1 MRFIEFFL
9 KKSLLV
15 VMLFV
20 ATVAAKAD
28 GVVSFDISTPLIVTA
43 DEPFRV
49 EFILENA
56 TPDSGSFQAPS
67 FEGLDVLAGPTVSTG
82 SQFTIVNGVQSQKT
96 TYTITFIAMAN
107 QAGNITIGSAEVMVS
122 GKTYKT
128 KSTPIEVV
136 ASQAEAQESAAVG
149 GHGSSVQKQLA
160 PDDILLRMNL
170 SRSSVYKGEPVKA
183 SLVLYTRANVAGL
196 NDFKITSFDGF
207 WSQELPMNGPQASR
221 VSLNDKA
228 YEAYV
233 LKEYLLYPQKS
244 GRLTISPTTI
254 TAVAQIVINNNRYD
268 PFFGRGADVYDVQ
281 RTVSTGEVAIE
292 VKELPSGA
300 PASFNGAVGDFTLI
314 SEAPAEQMT
323 ANSAGTYVVKISGSG
338 NLNFL
343 QTPALSLPSSFE
355 LYDVR
360 KEEQIN
366 TTASG
371 ISGYKRFEYPFIVR
385 SEGDYNIDGVE
396 FTYFNPSSGKYVTLQ
411 GKPIVLSIL
420 PDQKS
425 SISSSQVVA
434 LPSQEDVAQLGSDI
448 RFIKLGTPEFSRV
461 VAPMMLSKGYFL
473 ILSII
478 LLTTIL
484 IYLFVSRRI
493 KSNRNV
499 VMVRNRR
506 ANKVAVQRFHA
517 AAKFMKDG
525 NRHDFFREMSLALW
539 GYISDKLNIPVSN
552 LAKESIRH
560 ELQSRGIEEER
571 TREFTDIITRCD
583 EAQYSPTESVRMEEV
598 YAAGV
603 NIISHI
609 ESAIKR

>member
-1 MRFIEFFL
+1 MVMFFI
-9 KKSLLV
+9 
-15 VMLFV
+15 

-56 TPDSGSFQAPS
+56 TPDSGSFEAPS
-67 FEGLDVLAGPTVSTG
+67 FEGMDVLAGPTVSTG

-96 TYTITFIAMAN
+96 TYTITFIAMASR
-107 QAGNITIGSAEVMVS
+107 AGNINIGSASVMVS
-122 GKTYKT
+122 GKEYKT

-136 ASQAEAQESAAVG
+136 AAQASSQESANVG

-233 LKEYLLYPQKS
+233 LKEYLLYPQKT
-244 GRLTISPTTI
+244 GRLTISPTTL
-254 TAVAQIVINNNRYD
+254 TAIAQIVVNNNRYD

-292 VKELPSGA
+292 VKDLPSGA
-300 PASFNGAVGDFTLI
+300 PASFSGAVGEFTLT
-314 SEAPAEQMT
+314 SEVPAEQMT
-323 ANSAGTYVVKISGSG
+323 ANSAGTYVVRISGSG

-343 QTPALSLPSSFE
+343 QTPTLSLPSSFE

-360 KEEQIN
+360 KTEQIN
-366 TTASG
+366 TTSSG
-371 ISGYKRFEYPFIVR
+371 ISGYKAFEYPFIVR
-385 SEGDYNIDGVE
+385 SEGEYNIDGVL
-396 FTYFNPSSGKYVTLQ
+396 FTYFNPSSGKYITLQ
-411 GKPIVLSIL
+411 GKPMSLTIL

-425 SISSSQVVA
+425 AISSSQVVT

-448 RFIKLGTPEFSRV
+448 RFIKLGVPELSRV
-461 VAPMMLSKGYFL
+461 VAPLMLSKSYFIVL
-473 ILSII
+473 AVI
-478 LLTTIL
+478 LLMAL
-484 IYLFVSRRI
+484 VIYIVVSRHI
-493 KSNRNV
+493 KSKRNV
-499 VMVRNRR
+499 VLVRNRR
-506 ANKVAVQRFHA
+506 ANKVAIQRFHT
-517 AAKFMKDG
+517 AAKFMKAG

-539 GYISDKLNIPVSN
+539 GYISDKLNIPVAN
-552 LAKESIRH
+552 LAKENIRY
-560 ELQSRGIEEER
+560 ELHNRGIEEEY

-583 EAQYSPTESVRMEEV
+583 EAQYSPAESVRMEEV